1 MRYLITGGAGFIGSH
16 FAEELLAR
24 DGEVTVLDNL
34 STGSLSN
41 LDRVRDRIRFQQ
53 GSVLDPLLVD
63 ELVGQADVVLHLAAA
78 VGVKLVVEEPLRSFL
93 TNVRGTETVLEA
105 AHRYGRKV
113 LVTSTSEIYGKN
125 NRVPFKEDDDRI
137 LGSLRVWRWGY
148 SISKGVDELLAFAYH
163 AQRGLPS
170 VVVRLFNTTGHRQTG
185 AYGMV
190 LPRFVDQALRGED
203 LTVHGDGSQSR
214 CFCHVADVVEAVLGL
229 LDDPRAEGEVFNV
242 GSTEE
247 VSIRDLAERVIRI
260 SGSSSGIRYVPY
272 EEAYADGFEDMR
284 RRVPDISRIG
294 SLTGWSPKRTLDEII
309 AEMVELGRAGDLA
322 PQTPAR
328 FPLGD
333 A

>member
-1 MRYLITGGAGFIGSH
+1 
-16 FAEELLAR
+16 
-24 DGEVTVLDNL
+24 
-34 STGSLSN
+34 
-41 LDRVRDRIRFQQ
+41 
-53 GSVLDPLLVD
+53 
-63 ELVGQADVVLHLAAA
+63 
-78 VGVKLVVEEPLRSFL
+78 
-93 TNVRGTETVLEA
+93 
-105 AHRYGRKV
+105 
-113 LVTSTSEIYGKN
+113 
-125 NRVPFKEDDDRI
+125 
-137 LGSLRVWRWGY
+137 
-148 SISKGVDELLAFAYH
+148 VDELLAFAYH
-163 AQRGLPS
+163 VQRGLPS

-309 AEMVELGRAGDLA
+309 AEMVELGRVGDLA

-328 FPLGD
+328 SPLGD
-333 A
+333 